1 MQSNILLISIRPKY
15 AKKIFYENT
24 KNVELRRV
32 RTRLQSGDLVLVYV
46 SYPEKALLGSFEVE
60 RVIVE
65 KLPKRINKLWEQVEE
80 SAGIKRKE
88 FDKYYE
94 GASVGVGIFF
104 NKVTIFPQRLELE
117 RLRKQL
123 PNLRPPQ
130 SYRYMTDGELE
141 KVNSLVQY
149 KAGTIS
155 ED

>member
-65 KLPKRINKLWEQVEE
+65 NLPKSLNKLWNQVEE
-80 SAGIKRKE
+80 NAGIKRKE
-88 FDKYYE
+88 FDRYYE

-104 NKVTIFPQRLELE
+104 NKVKIFPQRLELE

-141 KVNSLVQY
+141 KVNSLVQH
-149 KAGTIS
+149 KAATIT
-155 ED
+155 EN

>member
-24 KNVELRRV
+24 KKVELRRV

-65 KLPKRINKLWEQVEE
+65 NLPKSLNKLWNQVEE
-80 SAGIKRKE
+80 NAGIKRKE
-88 FDKYYE
+88 FDRYYE

-104 NKVTIFPQRLELE
+104 NKVKIFPQRLELE

-141 KVNSLVQY
+141 KVNSLVQH
-149 KAGTIS
+149 KAATIP
-155 ED
+155 EN

>member
-65 KLPKRINKLWEQVEE
+65 NLPKSLNKLWNQVEE
-80 SAGIKRKE
+80 NAGIKRKE
-88 FDKYYE
+88 FDRYYE

-104 NKVTIFPQRLELE
+104 NKVKIFPQRLELE

-141 KVNSLVQY
+141 KVNSLVQH
-149 KAGTIS
+149 KAATIP
-155 ED
+155 EN

>member
-15 AKKIFYENT
+15 ATKIFYENT

-65 KLPKRINKLWEQVEE
+65 NLPKSLNKLWNQVENK
-80 SAGIKRKE
+80 AGIKRKE
-88 FDKYYE
+88 FDRYYE

-104 NKVTIFPQRLELE
+104 NQVKIFPQRLELE

-141 KVNSLVQY
+141 KVNSLVQC
-149 KAGTIS
+149 KAATIP
-155 ED
+155 EN

>member
-1 MQSNILLISIRPKY
+1 
-15 AKKIFYENT
+15 
-24 KNVELRRV
+24 
-32 RTRLQSGDLVLVYV
+32 V

-65 KLPKRINKLWEQVEE
+65 NLPKSLNKLWNQVEE
-80 SAGIKRKE
+80 NAGIKRKE
-88 FDKYYE
+88 FDRYYE

-104 NKVTIFPQRLELE
+104 NKVKIFPQRLELE

-141 KVNSLVQY
+141 KVNSLVQH
-149 KAGTIS
+149 KAATIT
-155 ED
+155 EN